1 MKTTKEF
8 RKMLVIASAVFIC
21 GVSLIG
27 MIYIAYMQ
35 PEEYINPGI
44 VTSASPVAQPI
55 QSIRP
60 SALLRTN
67 SAYQAPS
74 QSSSSFHAQM
84 PSASMPTTKG
94 LWATS
99 SEKVH
104 SVGGGMGGSYGAA
117 TNTQSSSS
125 RGINYSGAGNVTMP
139 LTTFVAVASMREVA
153 PPAAQRAPSM
163 AKLAVE
169 PHRAPPPPPNPGG
182 DELPG
187 EHQLTEQPVGT
198 PWVLAFFALIY
209 TISVYLSRRRRENDT
224 K

>member
-8 RKMLVIASAVFIC
+8 RKTLVIASAVFIC

-27 MIYIAYMQ
+27 MIYIAYLQ

-44 VTSASPVAQPI
+44 VTSSSPVAQPI

-60 SALLRTN
+60 SALFRTN
-67 SAYQAPS
+67 GAYQMTS
-74 QSSSSFHAQM
+74 QSSSSFHTQM
-84 PSASMPTTKG
+84 PSTSMPIMKG
-94 LWATS
+94 VWATS
-99 SEKVH
+99 SEKIH